1 MSKTKRTSIDQ
12 ALCDHAR
19 LLMAGG
25 AKAPEAAEI
34 LGIGVSTLYRM
45 KAAGYSAEAY
55 LQNTVKERTRQ
66 RVEMVYDPS
75 IMEEYKKENGTTY
88 SGTDGTAEEQLPGQI
103 RMELTPEKPEM
114 NDQTKMMRF
123 LASQFEKV
131 LKKLDAI
138 EGRLWTSG

>member
-1 MSKTKRTSIDQ
+1 MEKEAKETRKRVQITQEI
-12 ALCDHAR
+12 CDNVK
-19 LLMAGG
+19 LMLNKGMTQEQTG
-25 AKAPEAAEI
+25 KI
-34 LGIGVSTLYRM
+34 IGI
-45 KAAGYSAEAY
+45 
-55 LQNTVKERTRQ
+55 
-66 RVEMVYDPS
+66 DPS
-75 IMEEYKKENGTTY
+75 RVSRIKTAGFDLEKYKAEKKKKPAKEPEEEKPQE
-88 SGTDGTAEEQLPGQI
+88 LPGQI